1 MNIGIVG
8 AGIAGL
14 LTARLLQDLGHDVL
28 VLEARDRVGGRIHTI
43 RCMDDATLTPDVGAT
58 RFSDS
63 DNHTMYWLKRF
74 NVPLAP
80 MYPESGR
87 LVRLSGSNRQV
98 GREVA
103 FQSSHDIHR
112 LVHQPA
118 DWDLQYKSPAATAK
132 EFIGN
137 GLFKPAWYRVAG
149 GASQLPE
156 AVARTLKPNM
166 RLSTAVTSITQQNGS
181 VAVHAGDGVISFD
194 RVVVAVPAAVYDNIE
209 FLPQLPPAKL
219 EHLRSVETQPSL
231 RVFVAVRGVAWK
243 AGNVCGWGCT
253 DDGLEV
259 WNLSN
264 DTGAASV
271 FVLYAQG
278 IPAMPLI
285 TMSQKDRERRMLA
298 ILEAMFPGVS
308 ADVMEVRSH
317 CWNDDP
323 WAKGAQSLNR
333 QIASISIGEPYGG
346 LHFAGESTA
355 REGWVDGTISSAY
368 RVVGEICNTD
378 WSGRPKAGFEDPSP
392 IASGS

>member
-1 MNIGIVG
+1 
-8 AGIAGL
+8 
-14 LTARLLQDLGHDVL
+14 
-28 VLEARDRVGGRIHTI
+28 
-43 RCMDDATLTPDVGAT
+43 
-58 RFSDS
+58 
-63 DNHTMYWLKRF
+63 
-74 NVPLAP
+74 
-80 MYPESGR
+80 
-87 LVRLSGSNRQV
+87 
-98 GREVA
+98 
-103 FQSSHDIHR
+103 
-112 LVHQPA
+112 
-118 DWDLQYKSPAATAK
+118 
-132 EFIGN
+132 
-137 GLFKPAWYRVAG
+137 
-149 GASQLPE
+149 
-156 AVARTLKPNM
+156 
-166 RLSTAVTSITQQNGS
+166 
-181 VAVHAGDGVISFD
+181 
-194 RVVVAVPAAVYDNIE
+194 
-209 FLPQLPPAKL
+209 
-219 EHLRSVETQPSL
+219 
-231 RVFVAVRGVAWK
+231 
-243 AGNVCGWGCT
+243 
-253 DDGLEV
+253 
-259 WNLSN
+259 
-264 DTGAASV
+264 V